1 MKIVHTPAD
10 ILHLRAEPVTHF
22 DSKLKKIVSEMI
34 TTLNRQKNPEGVGL
48 AAPQVGI
55 SKQIFIVKPESKS
68 VPSVFVNAKI
78 VTSDEVRGASKKQN
92 NSKPETRN
100 SKQSKTSKIQLEG
113 CLSIPKIWG
122 EVTRPQQV
130 NLAWQDENGDKHE
143 AEFNGFEAV
152 VIQHEI
158 DHLNGV
164 LFTSHVIAQK
174 QPLYRE
180 ENGEL
185 IEFEI

>member
-1 MKIVHTPAD
+1 MKIVHTPND
-10 ILHLRAEPVTHF
+10 ILHQKAEPVVKF
-22 DSKLKKIVSEMI
+22 DYKLKKLISEMI
-34 TTLNRQKNPEGVGL
+34 TTLNRQKDPEGVGL

-55 SKQIFIVKPESKS
+55 SKQIFVIKPDPKS
-68 VPSVFVNAKI
+68 EAKVFVNAKI
-78 VTSDEVRGASKKQN
+78 IRSEFRVPESGYEKKPKTKNQDPSTGN
-92 NSKPETRN
+92 NKV
-100 SKQSKTSKIQLEG
+100 QLEG

-122 EVTRPQQV
+122 EVKRVQQIEV
-130 NLAWQDENGDKHE
+130 SWQDEKGEHHNQLFE
-143 AEFNGFEAV
+143 GFEAV

-158 DHLNGV
+158 DHLNGI

-185 IEFEI
+185 HEFEI